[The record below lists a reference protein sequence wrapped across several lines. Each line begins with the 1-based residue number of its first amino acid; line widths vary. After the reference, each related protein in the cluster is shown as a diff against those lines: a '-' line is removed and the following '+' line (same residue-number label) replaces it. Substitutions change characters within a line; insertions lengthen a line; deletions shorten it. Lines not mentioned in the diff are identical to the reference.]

1 MASQITT
8 QNGDT
13 PIPQPKPQARS
24 SRGNQRKLAAIANK
38 QVEAAIGQA
47 RALVAD
53 AAAIEVEIFAAVP
66 HLVHAEAATLLEARM
81 PLIEADAAALIAE
94 SAAIG
99 REATEGSRVMLQ
111 GFLSKYG
118 LGD

>member
-1 MASQITT
+1 M
-8 QNGDT
+8 

-24 SRGNQRKLAAIANK
+24 SRSSQRKLASIVNQ
-38 QVEAAIGQA
+38 QVEASIEQA

-53 AAAIEVEIFAAVP
+53 GAAIEVEIFAAVP
-66 HLVHAEAATLLEARM
+66 YLVHAEAATLLEARM
-81 PLIEADAAALIAE
+81 PLIQADSDALIAE

-99 REATEGSRVMLQ
+99 REATEGSRALLQ

-118 LGD
+118 LED

>member
-13 PIPQPKPQARS
+13 PIPQPKPQSRS
-24 SRGNQRKLAAIANK
+24 SRGSQRKLAAIANK

-66 HLVHAEAATLLEARM
+66 HLVHAEAATLLDARM
-81 PLIEADAAALIAE
+81 PLIQADSDALIAE

-99 REATEGSRVMLQ
+99 RAAAAESRGQLDE
-111 GFLSKYG
+111 FLSKYG
-118 LGD
+118 LGG